1 MEVMWKVKKPVC
13 VVSGSQSTLTLF
25 HKLSPFLVSVT
36 DDDKSFEVVPNFKIL
51 YLSVRHIV
59 GPPETLRIP
68 YTVDK
73 LVSRVGMMGS

>member
-1 MEVMWKVKKPVC
+1 MEGKEAC
-13 VVSGSQSTLTLF
+13 LCISRSQSTLTLF
-25 HKLSPFLVSVT
+25 HKLSPFLVPVT

-73 LVSRVGMMGS
+73 LVSRVGTMGS